1 MELHKEIATWL
12 AKFKLI
18 QPNSKA
24 LEPNSELE
32 DLVAIIRDGVVLCQ
46 VIFRHSKSLMIKQI
60 PLLYIFLFIH
70 IIFNSQCN
78 AFDTKYIC
86 FSWCIH

>member
-1 MELHKEIATWL
+1 MLKMELHKEIATWL

-46 VIFRHSKSLMIKQI
+46 VIFLHLK
-60 PLLYIFLFIH
+60 IFNTKRNYLFI
-70 IIFNSQCN
+70 
-78 AFDTKYIC
+78 
-86 FSWCIH
+86 